1 MREMILHS
9 AQLVSAVTN
18 YCLNW
23 AFTVTVL
30 SQTLKTVGVGG
41 GGTWQWGLD
50 PRFYDCTSKEIW
62 PRCISILNLL

>member
-23 AFTVTVL
+23 AFTVTVV
-30 SQTLKTVGVGG
+30 SQTLKAVGVGG
-41 GGTWQWGLD
+41 GGSWQWAWTRGSMIA
-50 PRFYDCTSKEIW
+50 PVKKFG
-62 PRCISILNLL
+62 